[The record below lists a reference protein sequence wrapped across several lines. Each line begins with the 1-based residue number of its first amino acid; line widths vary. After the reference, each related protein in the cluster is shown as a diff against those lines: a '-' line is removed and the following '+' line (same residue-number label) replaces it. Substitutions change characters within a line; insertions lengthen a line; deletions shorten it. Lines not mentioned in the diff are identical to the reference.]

1 MAKPHVTRT
10 FGSIHFEDL
19 DPHRFEDLIRQL
31 VYDMKQWQSIEST
44 GRGGADDGFDV
55 RAYEAQQQRE
65 VAVSGEDSDE
75 EAPHPMEGNLWMIQ
89 CKRERNLGPTRVQTI
104 IKDEVKP
111 ENPPYGYILA
121 APTHFSKAA
130 HDKFRE
136 ELRSRGVMEF
146 YLWGAGEL
154 EDMLYQPKN
163 DHILFGFFGISLV
176 SRRRSKTTTI
186 RSTVAAKNKLLRVL
200 GDEPRHRPIL
210 LRDLN
215 DDQYP
220 FEDGYNDFEKRPR
233 WKMFD
238 AVEYHPLGIVVAV
251 SNYYAYLDKLKGELD
266 YSEAVNLAVPVD
278 SRGQRRRG
286 SDDEQKKLAVKGFWE
301 QLPHANR
308 IMLTRCG
315 LVRFD
320 SIDFID
326 EKGDGEFN
334 CPHIFV
340 DFQGERRPFW
350 GTFERL
356 EFNEHHHEYADG
368 LKRVKV
374 FPEKFKKPTFG
385 VVHKDRF
392 VTFEDRTRAML
403 QNSHHREFTIYDVD
417 GKYGCLK
424 PTDVIGVDKGSN
436 QTINQILLKITNVR
450 TVKGRDLI
458 DAYAENPPLKYEVE
472 SQISREVAPDDSL
485 RVIEAKVIS
494 DWQIEQNRPVV

>member
-55 RAYEAQQQRE
+55 RAYEAQQPRE
-65 VAVSGEDSDE
+65 AAIIDEDGDE

-89 CKRERNLGPTRVQTI
+89 CKREKSLGPTKVQTI
-104 IKDEVKP
+104 IKDGVKP

-130 HDKFRE
+130 HDKFRD

-176 SRRRSKTTTI
+176 SRRRSKTSAI

-200 GDEPRHRPIL
+200 GTEPSHRSIL
-210 LRDLN
+210 LRDIN

-220 FEDGYNDFEKRPR
+220 FEDGYGDFEKRPR

-238 AVEYHPLGIVVAV
+238 AVEYHPLGLVVAV
-251 SNYYAYLDKLKGELD
+251 SSYYAYLDKAKGELD
-266 YSEAVNLAVPVD
+266 YSEAVNLAVPAD
-278 SRGQRRRG
+278 NRGQRRRG
-286 SDDEQKKLAVKGFWE
+286 SDDEQKELAVKGFWE
-301 QLPHANR
+301 QLPRANR
-308 IMLTRCG
+308 ILLKRYG

-320 SIDFID
+320 SMDFID
-326 EKGDGEFN
+326 DKGDGAFN

-350 GTFERL
+350 GIFERL
-356 EFNEHHHEYADG
+356 EFNEHHHENADD

-374 FPEKFKKPTFG
+374 FPAKFKKPTFG
-385 VVHKDRF
+385 VVHEDRF
-392 VTFEDRTRAML
+392 VTLENRTRATL
-403 QNSHHREFTIYDVD
+403 QNSYHGELTIYDVD
-417 GKYGCLK
+417 GKYGYLK
-424 PTDVIGVDKGSN
+424 PTDVIGVDKGAN
-436 QTINQILLKITNVR
+436 QTADQLLLKITNVR
-450 TVKGRDLI
+450 TVRGKELI
-458 DAYAENPPLKYEVE
+458 DAYAENPPLKYQIE
-472 SQISREVAPDDSL
+472 SQISRELEPNDSL
-485 RVIEAKVIS
+485 CVIEAKVIS